1 MIATRK
7 SDKSI
12 GGMACVASVV
22 VVMMGIV
29 VAGGGAVVLLILV
42 VEEADLELPA
52 LVTGMVGDRE
62 GVVRLEG
69 AGGV

>member
-1 MIATRK
+1 MITTRK

-52 LVTGMVGDRE
+52 LVAGMVEDCE
-62 GVVRLEG
+62 YVVRLDSVGG
-69 AGGV
+69 A